1 MKLQDT
7 IKGMTS
13 QDYKERFR
21 AEYFQLQ
28 NRIEAFDKTLVDY
41 RKGKLKFETKCTL
54 KMMDGQMNTMIM
66 YRTHLEAVAKVE
78 DISLEEVVAGTPV
91 QTPDPKAGDSK

>member
-28 NRIEAFDKTLVDY
+28 NRIDGLGAMLIKY
-41 RKGKLKFETKCTL
+41 RKGTLTFEPKCTL
-54 KMMDGQMNTMIM
+54 KMLDGQFDAMKT
-66 YRTHLEAVAKVE
+66 YATHLSERAKLE
-78 DISLEEVVAGTPV
+78 GISLEEVADPST
-91 QTPDPKAGDSK
+91 DPKGGVNK

>member
-1 MKLQDT
+1 MKLQET

-13 QDYKERFR
+13 QDHEERFR

-28 NRIEAFDKTLVDY
+28 NRIESFDKTLDDY

-54 KMMDGQMNTMIM
+54 KMMDGQMNTMIT
-66 YRTHLEAVAKVE
+66 YKTHLEAVAKVE
-78 DISLEEVVAGTPV
+78 KISLEEVVKA
-91 QTPDPKAGDSK
+91 PDNKDGDK